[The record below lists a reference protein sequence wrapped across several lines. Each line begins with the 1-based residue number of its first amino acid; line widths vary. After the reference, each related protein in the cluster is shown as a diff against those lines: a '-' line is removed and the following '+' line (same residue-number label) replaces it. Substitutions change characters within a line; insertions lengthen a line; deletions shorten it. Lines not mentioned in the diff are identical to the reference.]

1 MKCNFCMEPLEA
13 QGQYHPRCM
22 KAVWGVRNFPDWVP
36 LTEEGPQFYHHEH
49 RRGHR
54 ATLTPSS
61 ARDNMIIELNSHS
74 EAESVHRLLIHQI
87 AFQLKISQA
96 PLAWWEDSEQSYWV
110 QSLSDSIGV
119 ERLFKQAPLKA
130 EEYPHLESLY
140 PWLQS
145 QSKALGL
152 DKAQLFDYAVLSY
165 LSGGDLLQDLTGLKL
180 ELNFKTQGWDFLD
193 FIVLQGLYDLPP
205 KYLER
210 LLNRIK
216 KQSKKIAH
224 IVEVSPMKS
233 IAKMNFLSNWKDAW
247 EQLQF

>member
-1 MKCNFCMEPLEA
+1 M
-13 QGQYHPRCM
+13 
-22 KAVWGVRNFPDWVP
+22 
-36 LTEEGPQFYHHEH
+36 
-49 RRGHR
+49 
-54 ATLTPSS
+54 
-61 ARDNMIIELNSHS
+61 
-74 EAESVHRLLIHQI
+74 
-87 AFQLKISQA
+87 
-96 PLAWWEDSEQSYWV
+96 AWWNDSEQSYWV

-119 ERLFKQAPLKA
+119 ERLFKQASLNSKDYA
-130 EEYPHLESLY
+130 NLESLY

-145 QSKALGL
+145 QSQALGL

-165 LSGGDLLQDLTGLKL
+165 LSGGELLQDLTGLTL
-180 ELNFKTQGWDFLD
+180 ELNFKKQSWDFLD
-193 FIVLQGLYDLPP
+193 FIVLQGIYDLPP

-233 IAKMNFLSNWKDAW
+233 IAKMNFLSNWKDSW